1 MKNKY
6 YKFTLNQNYF
16 MCPKCKEAM
25 RVSNNTISCKNN
37 HCFDI
42 AKKGY
47 INFLSNIKP
56 QKGYNKDF
64 FECRRNI
71 LADGFYNHIS
81 DHIINLT
88 KHYGF
93 KNIIDI
99 GCGEGFYSHNIK
111 SEDNNIFAL
120 DFSKD
125 AINVASRGINDICFM
140 VADIQNIPIKADSM
154 DCILNIYTPANYPE
168 FKRILS
174 AEGIIIKV
182 IPGKEHL
189 KELRHQI
196 KHKLKNEEYSNKEV
210 IDCFKEHCELINTLK
225 ARKISNINKTQLE
238 NLIQMTPLMFD
249 MDSEHIDYNSI
260 SKITIDSEILIGKIK

>member
-1 MKNKY
+1 M
-6 YKFTLNQNYF
+6 
-16 MCPKCKEAM
+16 
-25 RVSNNTISCKNN
+25 S
-37 HCFDI
+37 
-42 AKKGY
+42 
-47 INFLSNIKP
+47 
-56 QKGYNKDF
+56 
-64 FECRRNI
+64 
-71 LADGFYNHIS
+71 DGFYNHIS
-81 DHIINLT
+81 AHIINLT

-189 KELRHQI
+189 KE
-196 KHKLKNEEYSNKEV
+196 
-210 IDCFKEHCELINTLK
+210 HCELINTLK

-249 MDSEHIDYNSI
+249 MDSKHIDYNSI